1 MRLGASPDNVRPL
14 LELQLGAAGRVS
26 RFRVML
32 YLAALVIVWAS
43 YVLGLVIYR
52 LWFSPLAKFPGP
64 KIAAATLW
72 YETYHDAFR
81 WGQYTF
87 EIAKMHEKYGKLSI
101 ATQRFL

>member
-1 MRLGASPDNVRPL
+1 
-14 LELQLGAAGRVS
+14 
-26 RFRVML
+26 ML
-32 YLAALVIVWAS
+32 HPAALLAIVCAG
-43 YVLGLVIYR
+43 YVLALLIYR

-87 EIAKMHEKYGKLSI
+87 EIAKMHEKYGKLRI
-101 ATQRFL
+101 TTQRLF